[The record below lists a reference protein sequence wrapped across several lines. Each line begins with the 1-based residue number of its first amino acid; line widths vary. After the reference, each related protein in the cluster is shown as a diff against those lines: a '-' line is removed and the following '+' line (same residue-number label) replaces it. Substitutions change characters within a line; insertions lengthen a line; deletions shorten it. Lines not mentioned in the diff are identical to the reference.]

1 MEFLSKL
8 SSPVASNS
16 NDFLSRG
23 LAWSDVAWWMDCC
36 HRRWQTQ
43 CSVWAHASGNWP
55 FGFIFMTPPFT
66 SASNSYRGLLSVYY
80 RGRFRQVALHL
91 HCIWVPYLGISSH
104 CSDFSF
110 FNFSLLD
117 NGNFMYNRPCS
128 IAYLFFC
135 WLYCYAGDRNWSRS
149 SHHKVAFIAEGVPLA
164 KWIVIDN
171 LFKWGCST
179 IKIRSYVVPFMTGL
193 EILHEDFWNLGL

>member
-1 MEFLSKL
+1 MISRVGVWRDRMWPDGWTAVTADGKRSAQFEHTLLVTDLLVL
-8 SSPVASNS
+8 SSWLP
-16 NDFLSRG
+16 
-23 LAWSDVAWWMDCC
+23 
-36 HRRWQTQ
+36 H
-43 CSVWAHASGNWP
+43 
-55 FGFIFMTPPFT
+55 
-66 SASNSYRGLLSVYY
+66 LLLPLIVIAVYY

-135 WLYCYAGDRNWSRS
+135 WLYCSAGDRNWSRS

>member
-1 MEFLSKL
+1 MISRVGVWRDRMWPDGWTAVTADGKRSAQFEHTLLVTDLLVL
-8 SSPVASNS
+8 SSWLP
-16 NDFLSRG
+16 
-23 LAWSDVAWWMDCC
+23 
-36 HRRWQTQ
+36 H
-43 CSVWAHASGNWP
+43 
-55 FGFIFMTPPFT
+55 
-66 SASNSYRGLLSVYY
+66 LLLPLIVIAAYY

-149 SHHKVAFIAEGVPLA
+149 SYRKVAFIA
-164 KWIVIDN
+164 
-171 LFKWGCST
+171 
-179 IKIRSYVVPFMTGL
+179 
-193 EILHEDFWNLGL
+193 

>member
-1 MEFLSKL
+1 MISRVGVWRDRMWPDGWTAVTADGKRSAQFEHTLLVTDLLVL
-8 SSPVASNS
+8 SSWLP
-16 NDFLSRG
+16 
-23 LAWSDVAWWMDCC
+23 
-36 HRRWQTQ
+36 H
-43 CSVWAHASGNWP
+43 
-55 FGFIFMTPPFT
+55 
-66 SASNSYRGLLSVYY
+66 LLLPLIVIAVYY

-135 WLYCYAGDRNWSRS
+135 WLYCSAGDRNWSRS
-149 SHHKVAFIAEGVPLA
+149 SYHKVAFIAESVPLA
-164 KWIVIDN
+164 KWIDIDN